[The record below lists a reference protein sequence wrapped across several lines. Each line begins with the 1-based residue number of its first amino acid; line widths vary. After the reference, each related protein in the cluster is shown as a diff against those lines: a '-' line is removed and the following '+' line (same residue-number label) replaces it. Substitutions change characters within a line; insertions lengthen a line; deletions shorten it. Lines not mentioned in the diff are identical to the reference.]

1 MDAVCIRNIAIS
13 ARWEVCKSMKKNEDA
28 AVVRM
33 HGNDGDFVWL
43 SENAQSR
50 MSWVLAGLMVL
61 AMSPLFVAALLV

>member
-1 MDAVCIRNIAIS
+1 
-13 ARWEVCKSMKKNEDA
+13 MKKNEDA